1 MSAHDLNQLKDALP
15 IVIPLA
21 IAEAFRNGQLGV
33 MDFARYKN
41 VLADTE
47 MRQRIAGEDP
57 AIHEKK

>member
-1 MSAHDLNQLKDALP
+1 MRARVVESEAQ
-15 IVIPLA
+15 IPLA
-21 IAEAFRNGQLGV
+21 IAEAFRKGALGV

-57 AIHEKK
+57 AVSEKK